1 LLPGLPDNLDG
12 GVGTHGYD
20 SAVATKVKICGMTN
34 VDDARAA
41 VDLGAWAIG
50 MIFFEESPRRCTIED
65 AAAIATALRRKV
77 ELVGVFVNAPLDE
90 VMHTLDS
97 VPLTIL
103 QLHGDEGPSYCD
115 EASRRTGLKLMKAA
129 RVRDRAGVRALSSYR
144 TDFHLM
150 DSHVPGTWGGTG
162 ERFDWELA
170 SAHPHRPPLLL
181 SGGLTPDNVAGA
193 IAVARPFAVD
203 VASGV
208 EAEPGHKDPD
218 KLKRFFASV
227 EAAAAPV

>member
-1 LLPGLPDNLDG
+1 M
-12 GVGTHGYD
+12 
-20 SAVATKVKICGMTN
+20 ATRVKICGLTN
-34 VDDARAA
+34 LDDARAA
-41 VDLGAWAIG
+41 VELGAWAIG
-50 MIFFEESPRRCTIED
+50 MIFYEGSPRRCTLED
-65 AAAIATALRRKV
+65 AAVIAAALRRKV
-77 ELVGVFVNAPLDE
+77 ELVGVFVNAPLDD
-90 VMHTLDS
+90 VIHTLDS

-115 EASRRTGLKLMKAA
+115 EAARRTGLKLMKAA
-129 RVRDRAGVRALSSYR
+129 RVRDRAAVRALSAYR
-144 TDFHLM
+144 TDFHLI
-150 DSHVPGTWGGTG
+150 DSHVPGMWGGTG

-170 SAHPHRPPLLL
+170 SAHPRRPPLVL
-181 SGGLTPDNVAGA
+181 SGGLNPDNVAEA

-208 EAEPGHKDPD
+208 EAEPGRKDPD